1 MSGGAASKQA
11 VRTDIYPHLPPFL
24 DRFEEEEEDC
34 LEIDENAI
42 SSIISIRRGEEEI
55 QLQPEEEV

>member
-11 VRTDIYPHLPPFL
+11 VRTDIYPHLPPFP

-42 SSIISIRRGEEEI
+42 SSIISIRRGEEI